1 MNYNTDFFST
11 LSNNNNKNFNKSD
24 IKTLIMDGI
33 NKKNNK
39 KYYTQ
44 KFKSLFDINKK
55 KINS

>member
-39 KYYTQ
+39 KYFAQ

-55 KINS
+55 K

>member
-39 KYYTQ
+39 NYFTL
-44 KFKSLFDINKK
+44 KFKSLFDVK
-55 KINS
+55 KIINS

>member
-39 KYYTQ
+39 NYFTH
-44 KFKSLFDINKK
+44 KFKSLFDVK
-55 KINS
+55 KIINS